1 MALVAAICPNCGG
14 KINVD
19 DTKENGVCESCGT
32 PFVTEKVIHQNVTNN
47 NFSGATVN
55 MSLSVDSQ
63 KQFANAMQMAMDAY
77 NAGNEEECKSFCN
90 QALSIDPKSANAK
103 ALKGAA
109 VLLSFSLA
117 GAESD
122 AVEAIKI
129 WQTITDTSGMTDEYK
144 DLIVESAFS
153 FRSSWLEEA
162 EAHYKE
168 FKDVS
173 GAKNEFNHVK
183 ECYGLFLENIAALKF
198 IETPLTDYTISLL
211 KAGSKPKEFTYID
224 SLVANADD
232 ENLKKFM
239 DFAYTG
245 LKAYN
250 EKAKNSPSFYIV
262 EFAGNMI
269 ANNISRNDEIGQKA
283 KEMQSMF
290 QNAKKAHKK
299 KVRIVWGIAIAI
311 TVVLWIIGTVIE

>member
-1 MALVAAICPNCGG
+1 MALVAAVCPNCGG

-32 PFVTEKVIHQNVTNN
+32 SFITEKVIHQNVTNN
-47 NFSGATVN
+47 NFAGATVN

-77 NAGNEEECKSFCN
+77 NADNKEECNSFCN
-90 QALSIDPKSANAK
+90 QALSVDPKSANAK

-129 WQTITDTSGMTDEYK
+129 WQTITDASGMTDEYK
-144 DLIVESAFS
+144 NLIVESAFS
-153 FRSSWLEEA
+153 FRENWLA
-162 EAHYKE
+162 AAKAHYKE
-168 FKDVS
+168 FKDVE
-173 GAKNEFNHVK
+173 GTEAEFNHVK
-183 ECYGLFLENIAALKF
+183 KCYGLFLENVATLKF
-198 IETPLTDYTISLL
+198 IETQLTDYTITLL
-211 KAGSKPKEFTYID
+211 KEGKEPEEFTYID
-224 SLVANADD
+224 DLVASAND

-239 DFAYTG
+239 DFAFSG

-250 EKAKNSPSFYIV
+250 EKAKDAPAFYIV
-262 EFAGNMI
+262 KFAGDMI
-269 ANNISRNDEIGQKA
+269 ARNSSRNDEIGKKA
-283 KEMQSMF
+283 REMSSMF
-290 QNAKKAHKK
+290 DAAKKAHTKK
-299 KVRIVWGIAIAI
+299 LIIGWGITIG
-311 TVVLWIIGTVIE
+311 IILILIIKCSAN